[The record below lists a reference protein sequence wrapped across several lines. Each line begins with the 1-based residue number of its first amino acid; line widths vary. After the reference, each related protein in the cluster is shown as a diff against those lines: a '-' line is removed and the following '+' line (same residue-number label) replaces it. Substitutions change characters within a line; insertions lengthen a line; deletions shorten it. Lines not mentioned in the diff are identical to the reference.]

1 MKIKVKYFAAI
12 REAIGINEEFIDGNS
27 STPLELFEF
36 LKEKYRF
43 EFEESNI
50 KVAINDE
57 YAEFTQPLSE
67 LDTIVFIPPVAG
79 G

>member
-12 REAIGINEEFIDGNS
+12 REAIGINEEFIDGNC